1 MAAIRRAVVPDAEPS
16 ERTPRQVRDAFRR
29 ALAAGMRL
37 RVAGEAR
44 EDPESLL
51 DLGYTPRFHLV
62 LFDTEFYLANLR
74 QNEDIRFFVA
84 YVVQRRAGA
93 AQPDAHARI
102 FYKDVSLV
110 WRSASHFI
118 RSEGENWIGKGDV
131 EHVVVDGRP
140 GLSSAEETTDLPF
153 ELQAA
158 LETLCRRTRRVLYDD
173 DAVAWILRRAPDTRI
188 WAYRDFLAPRERARA
203 DPRNRIHG
211 GRAIARFRRKGDPA
225 SLTIA
230 KGYEPDFR
238 EGALGASTLS
248 SRLYGGQV
256 ARHRFVSRN
265 RQIQYLF
272 FAAPRHVWLGHPQ
285 ATTTELMSYGVRTVD
300 VVADEDL
307 SIPGYE
313 YHFLDDAEDPP
324 ALHSQ
329 IPEGFAGEA
338 SAVDPSR
345 ADASAWLEALPVV
358 RAFREQVLA

>member
-1 MAAIRRAVVPDAEPS
+1 MGPIRREVAPDAVPS
-16 ERTPRQVRDAFRR
+16 ERSPRQVRDGFRS
-29 ALAAGMRL
+29 ALRSGTRL

-44 EDPESLL
+44 EDPEALL
-51 DLGYTPRFHLV
+51 DFGYTPRFHLS

-84 YVVQRRAGA
+84 YVVQRRPGA
-93 AQPDAHARI
+93 PLPDAHARI

-131 EHVVVDGRP
+131 EHVVVDGHA
-140 GLSSAEETTDLPF
+140 GVVSAEETTDLPF
-153 ELQAA
+153 EMQAA
-158 LETLCRRTRRVLYDD
+158 LETLCRRAGRVLYDD

-188 WAYRDFLAPRERARA
+188 MAYQDFLGPRERARS

-211 GRAIARFRRKGDPA
+211 GRPVARFRREGDPE
-225 SLTIA
+225 SLVIA
-230 KGYEPDFR
+230 AGYEPDFR
-238 EGALGASTLS
+238 DGALGVSELT
-248 SRLYGGQV
+248 SRLYGGRV

-265 RQIQYLF
+265 REIQYLF

-313 YHFLDDAEDPP
+313 YHFVDEDEDPP

-329 IPEGFAGEA
+329 IPSGFAGDA
-338 SAVDPSR
+338 SEIDPSR
-345 ADASAWLEALPVV
+345 ADASAWLDALPVV
-358 RAFREQVLA
+358 RAFREQVLG